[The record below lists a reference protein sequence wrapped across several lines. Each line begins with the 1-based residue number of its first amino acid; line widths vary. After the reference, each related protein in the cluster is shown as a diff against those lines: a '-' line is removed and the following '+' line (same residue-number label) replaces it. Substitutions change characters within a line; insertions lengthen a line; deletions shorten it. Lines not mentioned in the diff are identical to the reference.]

1 MFSGESHNVARE
13 PGRSHMVT
21 KTFGIILICVAVF
34 ALTGAQLVIK
44 NRLNFY
50 GFVPFSPAEFLGYVT
65 SLALDWRAWAGGAG
79 LVVSAIL
86 WYAALSRVPLSLAYA
101 FGALSYPL
109 AFFGSIVI
117 LRENF
122 SWLGLLGNS
131 LVVGGVLLVAASH

>member
-1 MFSGESHNVARE
+1 MD
-13 PGRSHMVT
+13 T
-21 KTFGIILICVAVF
+21 KTFGIILICVAIF

-50 GFVPFSPAEFLGYVT
+50 GSVPFSPIEFLGYV
-65 SLALDWRAWAGGAG
+65 SVLILDWRVWVGGSG
-79 LVVSAIL
+79 LVASAIL

-109 AFFGSIVI
+109 VFFGSIVV
-117 LRENF
+117 LRESF

-131 LVVGGVLLVAASH
+131 LVVGGVLLVAAAH